1 MLLKKLVLML
11 WAPLEFLLSALLAR
25 WVKMHLTR
33 EPLPSLKLD
42 RPCLYLME
50 RKSWVDRLVLKQLI
64 QQQGWPRLA
73 RLQLGQ
79 HQLDSN
85 LLFLEQSPP
94 WRRAFQGAQPTED
107 LLQAWQMMQ
116 AQPETE
122 LQVIPVSFYWG
133 RAPRRSESLFKLIT
147 ADYWSG
153 GGRLHK
159 FFAVLFHGRQLWVA
173 VGLPFLAHQVMS
185 HERLMQ
191 QGAEKAA
198 EKTRRL
204 LKLYFRRSR
213 TRLLGPDLSHRRT
226 LKKVIMTT
234 PAVKQAMA
242 EEAAQTSPRQA
253 EEKALKYI
261 DEIASNVSYPVLLLL
276 DRLLNRVWNRIYDG
290 VQVTGLEQFKDQAGR
305 YTLVYLPCHRSHID
319 YLLLS
324 YVLFQQGLMT
334 PHIAAGVNL
343 NMPVIGPFLR
353 RGGAFFMRR
362 SFKDQ
367 PLYRAVFYEYLY
379 TLFLQGHSVE
389 FFVEGG
395 RSRTGRTL
403 LPKPGLLART
413 LQAQERGTQKPM
425 LLIPIYIGYE
435 KVLEGSTYLSE
446 LQGQRKKKESPL
458 DVLRVIKHLR
468 QSFGRVQVNFG
479 QPIDLDSWRASRVDE
494 QALPALQ
501 QEIAGRIQQAA
512 GLNRTNLVAL
522 SLLACE
528 HRVLDG
534 GLMEQQMQ
542 LLADL
547 AQRMGV
553 SLIPEGRPSEWLA
566 AAEAMQWV
574 EPVAHP
580 LGQLYRLN
588 ETQAIS
594 LTYYRNNTLHL
605 FALPS
610 LMAFLL
616 LEQPAVTEATLLFQA
631 KMVYPLLQAEYFLP
645 PAEEE
650 HALEQLTARL
660 RTTLEQLA
668 EQGLVVCVDQLWQ
681 RAEETTSEFSQLQL
695 LGNLVRPALE
705 RYYLLLALLEQQGSG
720 QLSVVELI
728 ERAQEFV
735 SRLALLQGLHSPE
748 YSDRHLIEQAVHQ
761 LLLLGWLREDAMQR
775 LTFPDR
781 LVDLLSQA
789 RQLFDPQLRL
799 TLTHL
804 THWRPREVS

>member
-11 WAPLEFLLSALLAR
+11 WAPLEFLLSALLAA

-33 EPLPSLKLD
+33 ESLPNLAAE

-50 RKSWVDRLVLKQLI
+50 RKSWVDRLVLKRLI
-64 QQQGWPRLA
+64 QQQGWPRLG

-85 LLFLEQSPP
+85 LLFLEQRPP

-107 LLQAWQMMQ
+107 LLKAWQKMQ
-116 AQPETE
+116 AHPEAE
-122 LQVIPVSFYWG
+122 LQVVPVSFYWG

-173 VGLPFLAHQVMS
+173 VGQPFLAHQVMS

-204 LKLYFRRSR
+204 LKLYFRRAR

-234 PAVKQAMA
+234 PAVKQAIA
-242 EEAAQTSPRQA
+242 EEATQTSSRQA

-276 DRLLNRVWNRIYDG
+276 DRLLNRIWNKIYDG
-290 VQVTGLEQFKDQAGR
+290 VQITGLEGWKDQAGR
-305 YTLVYLPCHRSHID
+305 YSLVYLPCHRSHID

-413 LQAQERGTQKPM
+413 LQAQERGTQKPL

-446 LQGQRKKKESPL
+446 LQGQRKKRESPL

-468 QSFGRVQVNFG
+468 QSFGQVQVNFG
-479 QPIDLDSWRASRVDE
+479 QPIDLDAWRAQVPPD

-501 QEIAGRIQQAA
+501 QEVAGRIQQAA

-534 GLMEQQMQ
+534 GLLKQQMQ
-542 LLADL
+542 LLANL
-547 AQRMGV
+547 AQRHGV
-553 SLIPEGRPSEWLA
+553 ACLPQGQPSEWLA

-574 EPVAHP
+574 EPIAHP

-616 LEQPAVTEATLLFQA
+616 TEQRAVPEATLLSQA

-650 HALEQLTARL
+650 AALAQLTAQMQ
-660 RTTLEQLA
+660 TTLADLA
-668 EQGLVVCVDQLWQ
+668 ELGLISSKGETWC
-681 RAEETTSEFSQLQL
+681 RAEDHAPAFSQLQL

-720 QLSVVELI
+720 QMSVAELI

-748 YSDRHLIEQAVHQ
+748 YSDRHLIQQAIQQ
-761 LLLLGWLREDAMQR
+761 LLILGWLREDAQQQ
-775 LTFPDR
+775 LTFPR
-781 LVDLLSQA
+781 QLVTLLSQA

-799 TLTHL
+799 ILTHL
-804 THWRPREVS
+804 THWRPRDAD